1 MILKQLM
8 INVFVIIGNK
18 IIIIFYLSVLY
29 VQLIAYLMK
38 ILLNVYVI
46 KIKIW
51 YYLKMDKVVNLSVKI
66 MKSKQKRIL
75 HVITVVKIF

>member
-46 KIKIW
+46 KIKI
-51 YYLKMDKVVNLSVKI
+51 
-66 MKSKQKRIL
+66 
-75 HVITVVKIF
+75 